1 MKVSERNSPL
11 QHIPGIDRL
20 VRSEYRTY
28 SGPILPKRLFFD
40 RRCAKSSDPVPI
52 PPEMCLK
59 ADVNSL
65 DLIRTTQIENSLF
78 EDIDRMMSGHR
89 QPKRQNDQRILMM
102 FVETASAILSVGGS
116 NRWRAV
122 TLFLAINAA
131 SQWIRGKMV
140 RFP

>member
-1 MKVSERNSPL
+1 
-11 QHIPGIDRL
+11 
-20 VRSEYRTY
+20 
-28 SGPILPKRLFFD
+28 
-40 RRCAKSSDPVPI
+40 
-52 PPEMCLK
+52 MCLK

-89 QPKRQNDQRILMM
+89 EPKRQNDQRILMM